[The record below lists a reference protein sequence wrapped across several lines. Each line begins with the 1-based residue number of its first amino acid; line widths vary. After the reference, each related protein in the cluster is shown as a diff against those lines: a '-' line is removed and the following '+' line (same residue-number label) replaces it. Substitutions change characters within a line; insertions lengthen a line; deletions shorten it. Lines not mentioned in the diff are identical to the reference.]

1 MKRYAIL
8 AYESE
13 YGGLHGI
20 YEIAVIEA
28 ESESAANGIADEM
41 GWDVIETYGL
51 REEDEEDEEVMEHCT
66 EWEIYEIRP
75 DCEKSTRELE
85 DELAEAISVNSGA
98 YIDDEYVDKY
108 CIKE

>member
-13 YGGLHGI
+13 YSGLHGM
-20 YEIAVIEA
+20 YETAVVEVENEDDA
-28 ESESAANGIADEM
+28 CDMADEM
-41 GWDVIETYGL
+41 GWNVIEDYCL
-51 REEDEEDEEVMEHCT
+51 REEDEEDEQVMEHCP
-66 EWEIYEIRP
+66 EYEMYEIRP

-85 DELAEAISVNSGA
+85 EELAEAIETFCAVSIEDW
-98 YIDDEYVDKY
+98 YIEKY

>member
-13 YGGLHGI
+13 YGGLHGM
-20 YEIAVIEA
+20 YEIAVVEA
-28 ESESAANGIADEM
+28 ENGIAADGIADEM

-51 REEDEEDEEVMEHCT
+51 REEDEEDEQVMEHCT

-85 DELAEAISVNSGA
+85 EELAEAIGTFCAV
-98 YIDDEYVDKY
+98 YIENWYIEKY